1 MKDLLLLLPFIFT
14 FFQHL
19 HAQIHNVPADFP
31 TIQAAIDASSDGD
44 TVLVQPGEYFENL
57 RFNGRSIVL
66 TSRFYLTGS
75 AGDIASTIINGSQP
89 GHPDTASCILI
100 VDGES
105 PSTVV
110 QGFTLTG
117 GKGTRWLDP
126 HGAGTY
132 TEGGGI
138 LAEGTSP
145 TIQFNII
152 RDNVIANTTAV
163 VSNGGGGIRC
173 GDGAPVIRNN
183 WIHHNVGRY
192 GGGIVLNYCT
202 GKIYNNVVSYNEGG
216 QDFGGAGLWFTGT
229 NNQTVVEVFNNT
241 IVYNKSMGAG
251 SYGGR
256 GGGIFVFSIKLET
269 RNNIIWGNTQP
280 IGGPIARLFG
290 GAVNVRFSDIQGG
303 YTGEGNFDLDPL
315 FADTAFF
322 RLTPASPCV
331 DAAGE
336 GDNDLSLNGFEPVFP
351 SLCGLQG
358 DIGAYGGRWA
368 STLPSGLEPITRLF
382 DKITTGVLV
391 STPSDS
397 RSVNFVDVNNDGW
410 EDLFITNG
418 PQGGAANLLYLNG
431 GRGGPFSAA
440 TSGDIV
446 SHVEPFDGATF
457 ADADN
462 DGNLDAFAV
471 TWYGKKNFLY
481 FGNGDGTFAYD
492 AAAAPSTGGTYS
504 ETASWGDMDND
515 GDLDLYVANSEGDK
529 KNLLFRNEGNRVF
542 TKLPDGPPSADAHT
556 SRSVNWTDFDG
567 DGDLDLFV
575 SNEAN
580 QPDDLYENDGD
591 GHFTRA
597 SGAGAPSQSNRSTM
611 SSSWGDVD
619 NDGDLDL
626 FVANAGYFAEQNN
639 QLFLNENG
647 AFTEVTS
654 GDLVTDGGC
663 SYGSNF
669 GDFDNDGDLDLIVSN
684 GYCNGNIVNF
694 LYQNDGQGHFTRDLG
709 TIGNL
714 STPCS
719 YGAAWG
725 DINNDGFLDL
735 GIATCK
741 NTGNSPLEANQF
753 FLNSGNCNRWL
764 KVRLTGTRSNRSAIG
779 AKVRVRAIIGG
790 QEVVQLREVSA
801 QSGYCGQNSLDA
813 HFGLGDAEVAEEV
826 RIEFPGGADTTLLA
840 VPVDQV
846 LEVTE
851 TVSTSVEENAKMEA
865 FAVKV
870 FPNPASEAFHVEVEM
885 PRPIGRL
892 RLRLLD
898 AVGKVILKKE
908 IPVAGSDRSIESFS
922 VREMGL
928 SRGVYWLEISGD
940 GGTVVKMVEV
950 L

>member
-580 QPDDLYENDGD
+580 QPDDLYENDGA

-753 FLNSGNCNRWL
+753 FLNTGNCNRWL

-928 SRGVYWLEISGD
+928 SRGVFWLEISGD

>member
-19 HAQIHNVPADFP
+19 HAQIYNVPADFP

-639 QLFLNENG
+639 QLF
-647 AFTEVTS
+647 
-654 GDLVTDGGC
+654 
-663 SYGSNF
+663 
-669 GDFDNDGDLDLIVSN
+669 
-684 GYCNGNIVNF
+684 
-694 LYQNDGQGHFTRDLG
+694 
-709 TIGNL
+709 
-714 STPCS
+714 
-719 YGAAWG
+719 
-725 DINNDGFLDL
+725 
-735 GIATCK
+735 
-741 NTGNSPLEANQF
+741 
-753 FLNSGNCNRWL
+753 
-764 KVRLTGTRSNRSAIG
+764 
-779 AKVRVRAIIGG
+779 
-790 QEVVQLREVSA
+790 
-801 QSGYCGQNSLDA
+801 
-813 HFGLGDAEVAEEV
+813 
-826 RIEFPGGADTTLLA
+826 
-840 VPVDQV
+840 
-846 LEVTE
+846 
-851 TVSTSVEENAKMEA
+851 
-865 FAVKV
+865 
-870 FPNPASEAFHVEVEM
+870 
-885 PRPIGRL
+885 
-892 RLRLLD
+892 
-898 AVGKVILKKE
+898 
-908 IPVAGSDRSIESFS
+908 
-922 VREMGL
+922 
-928 SRGVYWLEISGD
+928 
-940 GGTVVKMVEV
+940 
-950 L
+950 